1 MEDDLDISSLISKRQ
16 PPDACIPVFK
26 HMPML
31 DHEASETAGKNVYKD
46 MAFVE
51 IIIPGNAKERVIRP
65 VEDKDKT
72 RWPEQ
77 WRKFEQFGEAGQEI
91 DGTPIEE
98 WPQATP
104 GQVKTLRAADVMTVE
119 QLATVSDLDLQSL
132 GMGMVALRAKAQTYV
147 AFKNDEIKIQKVS
160 AENRKLKKSVTD
172 LEKRLAEMQ
181 SRLEEIESAKHAEAD
196 RASGGDQG
204 STRSPD
210 IVSWKR

>member
-1 MEDDLDISSLISKRQ
+1 MEDDLDISSLISRRQ
-16 PPDACIPVFK
+16 QADSCIPVF
-26 HMPML
+26 HFRPML
-31 DHEASETAGKNVYKD
+31 DDDASAAAGKNVYKD

-72 RWPEQ
+72 RWPDQ

-91 DGTPIEE
+91 DGTPIQE

-147 AFKNDEIKIQKVS
+147 AFKNDEIKVQKVA

-181 SRLEEIESAKHAEAD
+181 SRLEELESAKEPAPD
-196 RASGGDQG
+196 RASGGGESAAG
-204 STRSPD
+204 SSGN
-210 IVSWKR
+210 IAWKQ